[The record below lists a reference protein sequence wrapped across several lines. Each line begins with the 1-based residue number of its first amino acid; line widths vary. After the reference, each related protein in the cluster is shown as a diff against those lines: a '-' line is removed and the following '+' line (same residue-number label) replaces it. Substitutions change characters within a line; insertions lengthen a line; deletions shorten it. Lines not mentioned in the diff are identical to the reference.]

1 VAIGFAGKL
10 RGREQVI
17 GYWVAS
23 DNPPMT
29 ERLAR
34 LGYDYICLDLQ
45 HGMIDYHGC
54 LRALT
59 AIDAGPAAGVVRVP
73 GNDPV
78 WIGRALDA
86 GAQAVVVP
94 LVDSADEAAA
104 AVRACRYQPHG
115 RRSYGPVRS
124 ELRIG
129 PTPADANDAVAC
141 IVMIETRQGLD
152 DVAAICAV
160 PGVDAVYVGPSDLA
174 LALGADRPQDGPALP
189 EFEEALRT
197 ISASAEAA
205 GIAAGLHCHDG
216 AAAARALSSGF
227 TFVSISNDISH
238 LSAAAAGHLSRARQQ
253 KF

>member
-1 VAIGFAGKL
+1 VVVGFVQRL
-10 RGREQVI
+10 RDREQVI
-17 GYWVAS
+17 GYWVSS

-45 HGMIDYHGC
+45 HGMIDYSGC
-54 LRALT
+54 VLGLI
-59 AIDAGPAAGVVRVP
+59 AIDAGSSAGVVRVP

-104 AVRACRYQPHG
+104 AVRACRYPPHG

-124 ELRIG
+124 ALRVG
-129 PTPADANDAVAC
+129 PDPSDADNAVAC
-141 IVMIETRQGLD
+141 IVMIETPRGLAD
-152 DVAAICAV
+152 ISEICAV

-174 LALGADRPQDGPALP
+174 LAVGASRPQDGPDLP
-189 EFEEALRT
+189 EFNQALKRIVAT
-197 ISASAEAA
+197 AENA
-205 GIAAGLHCHDG
+205 GIAAGLHCHNG
-216 AAAARALSSGF
+216 EAAARALSAGF
-227 TFVSISNDISH
+227 TFVSVSNDLTH
-238 LSAAAAGHLSRARQQ
+238 LSAAAADHLRQARE
-253 KF
+253 